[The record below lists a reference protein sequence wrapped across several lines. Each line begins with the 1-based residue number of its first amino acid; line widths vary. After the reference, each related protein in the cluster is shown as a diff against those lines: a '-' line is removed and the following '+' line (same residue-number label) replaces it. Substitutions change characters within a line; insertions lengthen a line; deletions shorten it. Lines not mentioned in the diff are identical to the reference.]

1 MLRIWGAQ
9 ELRLR
14 RLVVER
20 DACSRAFA
28 GRVGLRRRG
37 FENLE
42 LIMNVVEPSVELCV
56 AAEPCHVRRHPRKV
70 EAGFRARGRDV
81 EKTLIFFE
89 PLTRNRFL
97 NAVRRV
103 GQPPDIGFALAV
115 FVVAWTLEVRPLENA
130 YTNTTPA
137 SNPFDRV

>member
-1 MLRIWGAQ
+1 
-9 ELRLR
+9 
-14 RLVVER
+14 
-20 DACSRAFA
+20 
-28 GRVGLRRRG
+28 
-37 FENLE
+37 
-42 LIMNVVEPSVELCV
+42 MNVVEPSVELCV